1 METPKTPPET
11 PPETQPEE
19 KHIWEDVRDTV
30 RGGLRDLRNMGDEL
44 ARQGRLRMDIYQA
57 ERRLKTAHEELGK
70 AVHDRFATSPSIKAD
85 DTVIAELRMRITYYE
100 AELKRLHDDLHKAWG
115 GMN

>member
-1 METPKTPPET
+1 MEDPKPP
-11 PPETQPEE
+11 PEE
-19 KHIWEDVRDTV
+19 KNTWEDVRNTV
-30 RGGLRDLRNMGDEL
+30 REGVRELRNIGDEL

-70 AVHDRFATSPSIKAD
+70 AVHERFAASQHVSSD
-85 DTVIAELRMRITYYE
+85 DSVISELRVQITYYE
-100 AELKRLHDDLHKAWG
+100 AELKRLHDDLHKASG

>member
-1 METPKTPPET
+1 MEERKPPN
-11 PPETQPEE
+11 EE
-19 KHIWEDVRDTV
+19 KSQWQDVRDTV
-30 RGGLRDLRNMGDEL
+30 REGVRELRNIGDEL

-70 AVHDRFATSPSIKAD
+70 VVHVRFTASHSVTSEDATIS
-85 DTVIAELRMRITYYE
+85 ELRVQIVYYE
-100 AELKRLHDDLHKAWG
+100 AELKRLHDDLHKASG